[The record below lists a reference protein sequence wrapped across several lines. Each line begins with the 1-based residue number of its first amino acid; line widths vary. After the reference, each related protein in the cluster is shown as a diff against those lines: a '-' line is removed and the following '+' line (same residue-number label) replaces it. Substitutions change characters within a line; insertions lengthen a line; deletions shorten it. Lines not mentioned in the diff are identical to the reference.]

1 MSGNDLIKP
10 LGMNGRRKRRPI
22 VPVVLVAAVLIAG
35 GLWALRSY
43 LPAVHGPT
51 ATAVIDT
58 PTAKPAAPSTKPPQ
72 ATLTDITPVAPPPA
86 SAGEVVIHGG
96 DAPPTPAPDSEIA
109 IAPPS
114 PASPSPTSPADGVTV
129 AFPRPE
135 LIEASSYG
143 PLPRIS
149 ANGERPLSAYARPAG
164 DISAGAVRIAIVV
177 GGLGVDKDS
186 TASAITQLPADVT
199 LAFAPYDRN
208 MTADVAAAHAA
219 GHELLL
225 QIPLEPLNYPSIDP
239 GQNTLTVDASED
251 QNRGRLRWLLGRMAG
266 YVGVMNYLG
275 ARFTADQQ
283 AMEPVLRELAS
294 RGLLYVDDGSS
305 PRSATEVAAGR
316 APFLRAD
323 IVLDADLTED
333 AVKAQ
338 LDSLASIAKA
348 RGFAIATAT
357 AFPLTVKAIA
367 DFASTAAGKGIVL
380 VPVTA
385 LLNGHS

>member
-10 LGMNGRRKRRPI
+10 LGMDGHRRRRPI
-22 VPVVLVAAVLIAG
+22 VPVVLVVAVLIAG
-35 GLWALRSY
+35 GVWAARGY
-43 LPAVHGPT
+43 LPVVHGPT
-51 ATAVIDT
+51 ATAVIDA
-58 PTAKPAAPSTKPPQ
+58 PSVKPAAPLTTPAPG
-72 ATLTDITPVAPPPA
+72 TLTDITPTEPPPS

-96 DAPPTPAPDSEIA
+96 DAPATPASEIA
-109 IAPPS
+109 IAPPR
-114 PASPSPTSPADGVTV
+114 PAAPEGGTV

-149 ANGERPLSAYARPAG
+149 ANGQMPLSAYARPIG
-164 DISAGAVRIAIVV
+164 DIPPGAVRIAVVV
-177 GGLGVDKDS
+177 GGLGVDKES
-186 TASAITQLPADVT
+186 TASAIAQLPAEVT

-208 MTADVAAAHAA
+208 MTADADAAHAG

-239 GQNTLTVDASED
+239 GQNTLTIDASED

-294 RGLLYVDDGSS
+294 RGLLYLDDGSS

-323 IVLDADLTED
+323 VVLDADLTED
-333 AVKAQ
+333 AVSAQ
-338 LDSLASIAKA
+338 LDNLVSIAKA

-367 DFASTAAGKGIVL
+367 AFAAVAAGKGIVL